1 MARERRLPATGDDE
15 RQLIDAAKLDPRRF
29 AELYEANFERVYAF
43 VAARVRDRSEAQD
56 VTAQVF
62 HAALDRLRQF
72 EWRGA
77 PFAAW
82 LYRIAANEIA
92 DRAKRAAREQ
102 TIDPPETAAQ
112 ETFDRE
118 FDEAE
123 ERAQVFRLVKDL
135 PDDQQRVIAM
145 RFLEGKGIRDIAKEL
160 GRSEGAV
167 KQLQFRALQNLRDW
181 LGVTSP
187 LDTKNG

>member
-1 MARERRLPATGDDE
+1 M
-15 RQLIDAAKLDPRRF
+15 LDPRRF
-29 AELYEANFERVYAF
+29 AELYENNFERVYAF
-43 VAARVRDRSEAQD
+43 VVARVRDRSEAQD

-62 HAALDRLRQF
+62 HSALDRLRQF

-102 TIDPPETAAQ
+102 AIDPPETST
-112 ETFDRE
+112 EENFDRE

-123 ERAQVFRLVKDL
+123 ERAQVFRLVREL
-135 PDDQQRVIAM
+135 PEDQQKVIRM
-145 RFLEGKGIRDIAKEL
+145 RFVEGSGIREIAKEL

-167 KQLQFRALQNLRDW
+167 KQLQLRALRNLRDR
-181 LGVTSP
+181 LGVRN
-187 LDTKNG
+187 D